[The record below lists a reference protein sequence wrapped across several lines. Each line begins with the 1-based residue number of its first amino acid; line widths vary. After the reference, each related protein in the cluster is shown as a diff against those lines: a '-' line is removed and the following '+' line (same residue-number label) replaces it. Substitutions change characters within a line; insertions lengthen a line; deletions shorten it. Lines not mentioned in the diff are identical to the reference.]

1 MAEENEEVAFFN
13 EPQSMICNPQSTI
26 LGDLCASDACG
37 LSQTALP

>member
-1 MAEENEEVAFFN
+1 MEEDEEEVI
-13 EPQSMICNPQSTI
+13 STICNPQSTI